1 MATRLS
7 FGFRRKRVLES
18 ALMARARLGPYVRRV
33 SEPRPSNRHEVERD
47 HDRLLYTTA
56 LQRLAGITQIA
67 APEAGVTI
75 HNRLTHTLKVAQVA
89 RRLAKRIGLPAD
101 RQEVAAAAALAHDL
115 GHPPFGHLA
124 EVKLNDVA
132 TGWGG
137 FEGNAQS
144 FRIVNFLSLRTG
156 SYRGLNLTRRTL
168 NAILKY
174 PWLRDVRDDKK
185 SEKWGA
191 YETERESF
199 EFARVGS
206 VVDEPSLEAEIMDWS
221 DDVTYAVH
229 DLEDFFRLGLIP
241 LDRLASSDDSERR
254 RFTASFY
261 EDRVNRKGLR
271 SKFANQ
277 GLSDQDL
284 HDAIGRLFT
293 GPAAPLGLIDPYRGG
308 RRDRTNLR
316 YQTSYL
322 IGRFINAAKRNADR
336 LDIDREELAEVA
348 VLKELAWFY
357 VITDPSLST
366 IQRGQERVVGD
377 LHDIYVHAALDAK
390 DGHKLFPVAQREL
403 LERVQQTSEAQ
414 RVATDFV
421 AGLTEAMAYEL
432 HHRLTGVSPG
442 SILDAAARASR

>member
-1 MATRLS
+1 VAGIPEPNRRL
-7 FGFRRKRVLES
+7 
-18 ALMARARLGPYVRRV
+18 V
-33 SEPRPSNRHEVERD
+33 SERKPARRTEAERD
-47 HDRLLYTTA
+47 HDRVLYTTA

-89 RRLAKRIGLPAD
+89 RRLAKQIGLAVD

-124 EVKLNDVA
+124 EVKLNKRA
-132 TGWGG
+132 EPWGG

-144 FRIVNFLSLRTG
+144 FRIVNFLALRTDA
-156 SYRGLNLTRRTL
+156 YRGLNLTRRTL

-174 PWLRDVRDDKK
+174 PWTQNLGDPKK
-185 SEKWGA
+185 AEKWGA
-191 YETERESF
+191 YEAERLAF
-199 EFARVGS
+199 DFARTGS
-206 VVDEPSLEAEIMDWS
+206 TPDVRSLEAEIMDWS

-241 LDRLASSDDSERR
+241 LDRLAAGDDSERR
-254 RFTASFY
+254 RFTASFF
-261 EDRVNRKGLR
+261 EDRTKRANLR
-271 SKFANQ
+271 EKFRAAK
-277 GLSDQDL
+277 LSEQDL
-284 HDAIGRLFT
+284 QAAVARLFT
-293 GPAAPLGLIDPYRGG
+293 DPAAPFGLVDPYRGG

-322 IGRFINAAKRNADR
+322 IGRFVDAAKRNGEA
-336 LDIDREELAEVA
+336 LDIGREELAEVA

-366 IQRGQERVVGD
+366 IQRGQERVIDD
-377 LHDIYVHAALDAK
+377 LHKIYADAARDSREGA
-390 DGHKLFPVAQREL
+390 KLFPLAQREL
-403 LERVQQTSEAQ
+403 LERIRSLNEA
-414 RVATDFV
+414 RRIATDLV

-432 HHRLTGVSPG
+432 HHRLTGVSRG

>member
-1 MATRLS
+1 VAGTPEPNRRL
-7 FGFRRKRVLES
+7 
-18 ALMARARLGPYVRRV
+18 V
-33 SEPRPSNRHEVERD
+33 SEKKPARRTEAERD
-47 HDRLLYTTA
+47 HDRVLYTTA

-89 RRLAKRIGLPAD
+89 RRLAKQIGLPVD

-124 EVKLNDVA
+124 EVKLNKRA
-132 TGWGG
+132 EPWGG

-144 FRIVNFLSLRTG
+144 FRIVNFLALRTDA
-156 SYRGLNLTRRTL
+156 YRGLNLTRRTL

-174 PWLRDVRDDKK
+174 PWTQNLADPKK
-185 SEKWGA
+185 AEKWGA
-191 YETERESF
+191 YEAERRTF
-199 EFARVGS
+199 DFARTGS
-206 VVDEPSLEAEIMDWS
+206 TPDVRSLEAEVMDWS

-241 LDRLASSDDSERR
+241 LDRLAAGDDSERR
-254 RFTASFY
+254 RFTGSFF
-261 EDRVNRKGLR
+261 EDRTKGGSLR
-271 SKFANQ
+271 EKFRAAK
-277 GLSDQDL
+277 LSEQDL
-284 HDAIGRLFT
+284 QAAVARLFT
-293 GPAAPLGLIDPYRGG
+293 DPAAPFGLIDPYRGG

-322 IGRFINAAKRNADR
+322 IGRFVDAAKRNGEA
-336 LDIDREELAEVA
+336 LDIGREELAEVT

-357 VITDPSLST
+357 VVTDPSLST
-366 IQRGQERVVGD
+366 IQRGQERVIDD
-377 LHDIYVHAALDAK
+377 LHKIYVEAARDPKEGA
-390 DGHKLFPVAQREL
+390 KLFPLAQREL
-403 LERVQQTSEAQ
+403 LERISSLNEA
-414 RVATDFV
+414 RRIATDFV

-432 HHRLTGVSPG
+432 HHRVTGVSPG

>member
-1 MATRLS
+1 VAVVREPNRRL
-7 FGFRRKRVLES
+7 
-18 ALMARARLGPYVRRV
+18 V
-33 SEPRPSNRHEVERD
+33 SEKKPARRSEAERD
-47 HDRLLYTTA
+47 HDRVLYTTA

-75 HNRLTHTLKVAQVA
+75 HNRLTHTLKVSQVA
-89 RRLAKRIGLPAD
+89 RRLAKQIGLPVD

-124 EVKLNDVA
+124 EVKLNKRA
-132 TGWGG
+132 EPWGG

-144 FRIVNFLSLRTG
+144 FRIVNFLALRTDT
-156 SYRGLNLTRRTL
+156 YRGLNLTRRTL

-174 PWLRDVRDDKK
+174 PWTQNLADPKK
-185 SEKWGA
+185 AEKWGA
-191 YETERESF
+191 YETEQRAF
-199 EFARVGS
+199 DFARAGS
-206 VVDEPSLEAEIMDWS
+206 TLDERSLEAEIMDWS

-261 EDRVNRKGLR
+261 EDRIKRTALR
-271 SKFANQ
+271 EKFRAAK
-277 GLSDQDL
+277 LSEGDL
-284 HDAIGRLFT
+284 QAAVARLFT
-293 GPAAPLGLIDPYRGG
+293 DPTAPFGLIDPYRGG

-322 IGRFINAAKRNADR
+322 IGRFVDAARRNGET
-336 LDIDREELAEVA
+336 LDIGREELAEVA

-366 IQRGQERVVGD
+366 IQRGQERVIDD
-377 LHDIYVHAALDAK
+377 LHKIYVDAALDTK
-390 DGHKLFPVAQREL
+390 DGAKLFPLAQREL
-403 LERVQQTSEAQ
+403 LERIRVPNEAR
-414 RVATDFV
+414 RVATDLV

-432 HHRLTGVSPG
+432 HHRLTGISSG

>member
-1 MATRLS
+1 VAGVREPNRRL
-7 FGFRRKRVLES
+7 VLEKKP
-18 ALMARARLGPYVRRV
+18 ARR
-33 SEPRPSNRHEVERD
+33 SEAERD
-47 HDRLLYTTA
+47 HDRVLYTTA

-75 HNRLTHTLKVAQVA
+75 HNRLTHTLKVSQVA
-89 RRLAKRIGLPAD
+89 RRLAKQIGLPVD
-101 RQEVAAAAALAHDL
+101 RQEVGAAAALAHDL

-124 EVKLNDVA
+124 EVKLNKRA
-132 TGWGG
+132 EPWGG

-144 FRIVNFLSLRTG
+144 FRIVNFLALRTDA
-156 SYRGLNLTRRTL
+156 YRGLNLTRRTL

-174 PWLRDVRDDKK
+174 PWTQDLADPKK
-185 SEKWGA
+185 AEKWGA
-191 YETERESF
+191 YETERRAF
-199 EFARVGS
+199 DFARVGS
-206 VVDEPSLEAEIMDWS
+206 AVDDRSLEAQIMDWS

-261 EDRVNRKGLR
+261 EDRIKRAGLR
-271 SKFANQ
+271 GKFRAAK
-277 GLSDQDL
+277 LSEEDL
-284 HDAIGRLFT
+284 QAAVARLFT
-293 GPAAPLGLIDPYRGG
+293 DATAPFGLIDPYRGG

-322 IGRFINAAKRNADR
+322 IGRFVDAARRNGEM
-336 LDIDREELAEVA
+336 LDIGREELAEVA

-366 IQRGQERVVGD
+366 IQRGQERVID
-377 LHDIYVHAALDAK
+377 ELHKIYVDAALDAK
-390 DGHKLFPVAQREL
+390 EGSKLFPLAQREL
-403 LERVQQTSEAQ
+403 LERIRIPNEAR

-432 HHRLTGVSPG
+432 HHRLTGISSG

>member
-1 MATRLS
+1 MAGVPEPNRRLVAE
-7 FGFRRKRVLES
+7 KKS
-18 ALMARARLGPYVRRV
+18 AHR
-33 SEPRPSNRHEVERD
+33 SEAARD
-47 HDRLLYTTA
+47 HDRVLYTTA

-89 RRLAKRIGLPAD
+89 RRLAKQVGLTVD

-124 EVKLNDVA
+124 EVKLNERA
-132 TGWGG
+132 EPWGG

-144 FRIVNFLSLRTG
+144 FRIVNFLALRTDA
-156 SYRGLNLTRRTL
+156 YRGLNLTRRTL

-174 PWLRDVRDDKK
+174 PWTQNLADPKK
-185 SEKWGA
+185 AEKWGA
-191 YETERESF
+191 YETERRAF
-199 EFARVGS
+199 DFARTGS
-206 VVDEPSLEAEIMDWS
+206 TADERSLEAEIMDWS

-261 EDRVNRKGLR
+261 KDRIKRTALR
-271 SKFANQ
+271 EKFTLA
-277 GLSDQDL
+277 GLSRPDL
-284 HDAIGRLFT
+284 QAAVARLFT
-293 GPAAPLGLIDPYRGG
+293 DPTAPFGLIDPYRGG

-322 IGRFINAAKRNADR
+322 IGRFVDAATSKGGALVIGHD
-336 LDIDREELAEVA
+336 ELAEVA
-348 VLKELAWFY
+348 ALKELAWFY

-366 IQRGQERVVGD
+366 IQHGQERVIDD
-377 LHDIYVHAALDAK
+377 LHEIFVGAALDTK
-390 DGHKLFPVAQREL
+390 DGRNLFPLAQREL
-403 LERVQQTSEAQ
+403 LERIRIPNEAR

-421 AGLTEAMAYEL
+421 ASLTEGMAYEL
-432 HHRLTGVSPG
+432 HHRLTGVSSG

>member
-1 MATRLS
+1 MAAATS
-7 FGFRRKRVLES
+7 
-18 ALMARARLGPYVRRV
+18 GPYRRRIT
-33 SEPRPSNRHEVERD
+33 EPRPTSRHEAERD
-47 HDRLLYTTA
+47 HDRVLYTTA

-75 HNRLTHTLKVAQVA
+75 HNRLTHTLKVSQVA
-89 RRLAKRIGLPAD
+89 RRLAKLIGLSLD

-124 EVKLNDVA
+124 EVKLNEGSK
-132 TGWGG
+132 GWGG

-144 FRIVNFLSLRTG
+144 FRVVNFLGLRTG

-168 NAILKY
+168 NGILKY
-174 PWLRDVRDDKK
+174 PWLQDLGNKK
-185 SEKWGA
+185 KTYKWGA
-191 YETERESF
+191 YETEREAF
-199 EFARVGS
+199 EFARAGS
-206 VVDEPSLEAEIMDWS
+206 VGDRPALEAQIMDWS

-241 LDRLASSDDSERR
+241 LDRLAASDDSERR

-261 EDRVNRKGLR
+261 DDRINRKGLR
-271 SKFANQ
+271 SKFVDQ
-277 GLSDQDL
+277 RLTEQDL
-284 HDAIGRLFT
+284 QAAVERLFT
-293 GPAAPLGLIDPYRGG
+293 DAAAPLGLIDPYRGG

-322 IGRFINAAKRNADR
+322 IGRFVAAAKRSGES
-336 LDIDREELAEVA
+336 LDIGHAELGEVA

-366 IQRGQERVVGD
+366 IQRGQERVVD
-377 LHDIYVHAALDAK
+377 ELHEIYVAAALDAT
-390 DGHKLFPVAQREL
+390 DGHRLFPLAQREL
-403 LERVQQTSEAQ
+403 LERIRTTNQAQ
-414 RVATDFV
+414 RIATDFV

-432 HHRLTGVSPG
+432 YHRLTGVTPG

>member
-1 MATRLS
+1 VAAVPEPNRRLVAEKKPA
-7 FGFRRKRVLES
+7 RR
-18 ALMARARLGPYVRRV
+18 
-33 SEPRPSNRHEVERD
+33 SEAERD
-47 HDRLLYTTA
+47 HDRVLYTTA

-75 HNRLTHTLKVAQVA
+75 HNRLTHTLKVVQVA
-89 RRLAKRIGLPAD
+89 RRLAKQIGLPVD

-124 EVKLNDVA
+124 EVKLNKRA
-132 TGWGG
+132 EPWGG

-144 FRIVNFLSLRTG
+144 FRIVNFLALRTDA
-156 SYRGLNLTRRTL
+156 YRGLNLTRRTL

-174 PWLRDVRDDKK
+174 PWTQNLADPKK
-185 SEKWGA
+185 AEKWGA
-191 YETERESF
+191 YETERRAF
-199 EFARVGS
+199 DFARTGS
-206 VVDEPSLEAEIMDWS
+206 TVDERSLEAEIMDWS

-261 EDRVNRKGLR
+261 EDRLKRTPLR
-271 SKFANQ
+271 EKFTAAK
-277 GLSDQDL
+277 LSEHDL
-284 HDAIGRLFT
+284 QAAIARLFT
-293 GPAAPLGLIDPYRGG
+293 DPTAPFGLIDPYRGG

-322 IGRFINAAKRNADR
+322 IGRFVNAATRNGET
-336 LDIDREELAEVA
+336 LDISREELAEVA

-366 IQRGQERVVGD
+366 IQRGQERVIDD
-377 LHDIYVHAALDAK
+377 LHNIFVEAAADPKGGAN
-390 DGHKLFPVAQREL
+390 LFPLAQREL
-403 LERVQQTSEAQ
+403 LERIRIPNEAR

-432 HHRLTGVSPG
+432 HHRLTGVSSG

>member
-1 MATRLS
+1 MA
-7 FGFRRKRVLES
+7 S
-18 ALMARARLGPYVRRV
+18 AASGPYRRRE

-89 RRLAKRIGLPAD
+89 RRLAKRVGLPAD

-124 EVKLNDVA
+124 EVKLNHRA
-132 TGWGG
+132 KGWGG

-144 FRIVNFLSLRTG
+144 FRIVNFLALRTG

-174 PWLRDVRDDKK
+174 PWLRDVGNTKK

-191 YETERESF
+191 YETEQNAF

-206 VVDEPSLEAEIMDWS
+206 VGDESSLEAQIMDWS

-241 LDRLASSDDSERR
+241 LDRLAGSEGERR

-261 EDRVNRKGLR
+261 DERGNRKGLR
-271 SKFANQ
+271 SKFADQ
-277 GLSDQDL
+277 GLSEQDL
-284 HDAIGRLFT
+284 ADAVARLFT
-293 GPAAPLGLIDPYRGG
+293 DLAPPLGLIDPYRGG
-308 RRDRTNLR
+308 HRDRTNLR

-322 IGRFINAAKRNADR
+322 IGRFIDAVRRSGER
-336 LDIDREELAEVA
+336 LDIGRAELADVA

-377 LHDIYVHAALDAK
+377 LHDIYITAAQDAR
-390 DGHKLFPVAQREL
+390 DGHKLFPLAQREL

-414 RVATDFV
+414 RIATDFV

>member
-1 MATRLS
+1 MAS
-7 FGFRRKRVLES
+7 G
-18 ALMARARLGPYVRRV
+18 
-33 SEPRPSNRHEVERD
+33 SEPNRRLAPETKPARRTEAERD
-47 HDRLLYTTA
+47 HDRVLYTTA

-89 RRLAKRIGLPAD
+89 RRLAKQIGLPVD

-124 EVKLNDVA
+124 EEKLNERA
-132 TGWGG
+132 EPWGG

-144 FRIVNFLSLRTG
+144 FRIVNFLALRTDA
-156 SYRGLNLTRRTL
+156 YRGLNLTRRTL

-174 PWLRDVRDDKK
+174 PWMQNLSDSKK
-185 SEKWGA
+185 AEKWGA
-191 YETERESF
+191 YETERRAF
-199 EFARVGS
+199 DFARVGATPD
-206 VVDEPSLEAEIMDWS
+206 VRSLEAEIMDWS

-241 LDRLASSDDSERR
+241 LERLASGDDGERR
-254 RFTASFY
+254 RFSASFY
-261 EDRVNRKGLR
+261 EDTSKGILR
-271 SKFANQ
+271 EKFRLAK
-277 GLSDQDL
+277 LSEPDL
-284 HDAIGRLFT
+284 QAAVARLFT
-293 GPAAPLGLIDPYRGG
+293 EPTAPFGLIDPYRGG

-322 IGRFINAAKRNADR
+322 IGRFVNAAKRSGEL
-336 LDIDREELAEVA
+336 LDIGREELAEVA

-366 IQRGQERVVGD
+366 IQRGQERVID
-377 LHDIYVHAALDAK
+377 ELHKIYVDAAVDAK
-390 DGHKLFPVAQREL
+390 DGAKLFPLAQREL
-403 LERVQQTSEAQ
+403 LQRIRVPNEAR

-432 HHRLTGVSPG
+432 HHRLTGVTPG

>member
-1 MATRLS
+1 VAGLREPYRRL
-7 FGFRRKRVLES
+7 FPEEKPE
-18 ALMARARLGPYVRRV
+18 
-33 SEPRPSNRHEVERD
+33 NRTEAERD
-47 HDRLLYTTA
+47 HDRVLYTTA

-89 RRLAKRIGLPAD
+89 RRIAKRVGLTAD
-101 RQEVAAAAALAHDL
+101 RQEVSAAAALAHDL

-124 EVKLNDVA
+124 EVALNKVA
-132 TGWGG
+132 EPWGG

-144 FRIVNFLSLRTG
+144 FRIVNFLALRTDA
-156 SYRGLNLTRRTL
+156 YRGLNLTRRTL

-174 PWLRDVRDDKK
+174 PWLQDLSDTRKAT
-185 SEKWGA
+185 KWGA
-191 YETERESF
+191 YETERKF
-199 EFARVGS
+199 FDFARAHS
-206 VVDEPSLEAEIMDWS
+206 KDDDRSLEAEIMDWS

-241 LDRLASSDDSERR
+241 LDRLAGADDTERR
-254 RFTASFY
+254 AFTASFY
-261 EDRVNRKGLR
+261 EDPIKRVGLR
-271 SKFANQ
+271 STFRDA
-277 GLSDQDL
+277 GLKEADL
-284 HDAIGRLFT
+284 QEAVARLFT
-293 GPAAPLGLIDPYRGG
+293 EPPAPFGLIAPYCGS

-322 IGRFINAAKRNADR
+322 IGRFVHAATRNGER
-336 LDIDREELAEVA
+336 LDISRDELAEVA

-366 IQRGQERVVGD
+366 IKRGQERVVND
-377 LHDIYVHAALDAK
+377 LHKIYVEAALDPK
-390 DGHKLFPVAQREL
+390 DGYQLFPLAQREL
-403 LERVQQTSEAQ
+403 LGRIQSKNEAR

-421 AGLTEAMAYEL
+421 AGLTEPMAYEL
-432 HHRLTGVSPG
+432 HHRLTGVSRG